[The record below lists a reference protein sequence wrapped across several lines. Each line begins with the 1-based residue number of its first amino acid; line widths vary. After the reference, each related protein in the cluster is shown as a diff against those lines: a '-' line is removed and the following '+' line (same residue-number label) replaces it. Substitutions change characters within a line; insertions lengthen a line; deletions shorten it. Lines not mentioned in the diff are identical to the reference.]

1 MPGFGV
7 SARYC
12 SRIKGASKAANADR
26 GASTEELNIK
36 WIYMGFGYGN
46 AMFDKTRVV
55 LGII

>member
-26 GASTEELNIK
+26 GASTEELNIVDLHGF
-36 WIYMGFGYGN
+36 WIRQCN
-46 AMFDKTRVV
+46 V
-55 LGII
+55 

>member
-46 AMFDKTRVV
+46 AMFDKT
-55 LGII
+55 